1 MARLDSGAYRA
12 ATVRSGH
19 CRALLSRI
27 ALVAVLSLSLL
38 EVLENLQNDLNSA
51 TARGRLTDDDRSRL
65 LDINGVLAV
74 NLGRERNRKPVDE
87 KELKSTMK
95 EIEKL
100 VKRPAFAR
108 EDAVR
113 LDADLDDLKEGLR
126 RRH

>member
-1 MARLDSGAYRA
+1 
-12 ATVRSGH
+12 
-19 CRALLSRI
+19 
-27 ALVAVLSLSLL
+27 LL

>member
-1 MARLDSGAYRA
+1 
-12 ATVRSGH
+12 
-19 CRALLSRI
+19 
-27 ALVAVLSLSLL
+27 LL

-100 VKRPAFAR
+100 VKRPAFER

>member
-1 MARLDSGAYRA
+1 MAGL
-12 ATVRSGH
+12 T
-19 CRALLSRI
+19 RI

-38 EVLENLQNDLNSA
+38 EVLENLQNDLSSA
-51 TARGRLTDDDRSRL
+51 VVRGHLTPDDRSRL

-87 KELKSTMK
+87 KELKSTAK

-100 VKRPAFAR
+100 VRRPAFER
-108 EDAVR
+108 EDAAK
-113 LDADLDDLKEGLR
+113 LDADLDDLKEGLG

>member
-1 MARLDSGAYRA
+1 MAG
-12 ATVRSGH
+12 
-19 CRALLSRI
+19 LSRI

-38 EVLENLQNDLNSA
+38 EVLENLQNHLNSA
-51 TARGRLTDDDRSRL
+51 IVRGHLTADDRSRL

-74 NLGRERNRKPVDE
+74 NLGHERNRKPVDE

-100 VKRPAFAR
+100 VRRPAFER

-113 LDADLDDLKEGLR
+113 LEADLDDLKEGLG